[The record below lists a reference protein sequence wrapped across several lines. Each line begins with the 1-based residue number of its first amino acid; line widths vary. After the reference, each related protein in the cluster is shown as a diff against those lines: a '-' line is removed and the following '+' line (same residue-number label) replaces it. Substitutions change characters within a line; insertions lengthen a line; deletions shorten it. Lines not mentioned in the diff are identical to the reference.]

1 MGVSIFIVRGK
12 KIYHRAHF
20 TQSLV
25 SAGKKLMPSSILFS
39 LKLVDIETDVLPNSL
54 HVRPQMGRTLL
65 FRQELVTGYHQTSR
79 KVRRKR
85 ERERWWKGTQ
95 FELALSFEDIS
106 LVISPYLQAIVHSMY
121 SFSHTPLCNN
131 FL

>member
-1 MGVSIFIVRGK
+1 MGVSIFIVSGK
-12 KIYHRAHF
+12 KIYHHAHF

-25 SAGKKLMPSSILFS
+25 SEEKKLMQSSILFS
-39 LKLVDIETDVLPNSL
+39 FKLVDIEMDVLPNSL

-85 ERERWWKGTQ
+85 ERERW
-95 FELALSFEDIS
+95 
-106 LVISPYLQAIVHSMY
+106 
-121 SFSHTPLCNN
+121 
-131 FL
+131 